1 MRLAFICSKLPE
13 INFYQK
19 IHLITK
25 NIYDFNRIMMISH
38 KQQISLSKIEE
49 EYEGDFLKDDD
60 QMFKLKQII
69 NELDDLDRS
78 LLIMYADEG
87 SMAKAGKKFNVSAA
101 TIYSN
106 IKRIRNIIKEK
117 L

>member
-1 MRLAFICSKLPE
+1 
-13 INFYQK
+13 
-19 IHLITK
+19 
-25 NIYDFNRIMMISH
+25 MILH
-38 KQQISLSKIEE
+38 KQQTPSLQKIEE

-60 QMFKLKQII
+60 RIFRLKQII
-69 NELDDLDRS
+69 NELDDLDRAI
-78 LLIMYADEG
+78 LIVYADED

-101 TIYSN
+101 TIYTN

>member
-1 MRLAFICSKLPE
+1 MTF
-13 INFYQK
+13 QK
-19 IHLITK
+19 QHT
-25 NIYDFNRIMMISH
+25 
-38 KQQISLSKIEE
+38 SLSKIEE

-69 NELDDLDRS
+69 NELDDLDRAI
-78 LLIMYADEG
+78 LIMYADEG

-101 TIYSN
+101 TVYSY
-106 IKRIRNIIKEK
+106 IKRIRQIIKEK

>member
-1 MRLAFICSKLPE
+1 MTF
-13 INFYQK
+13 QK
-19 IHLITK
+19 QHT
-25 NIYDFNRIMMISH
+25 
-38 KQQISLSKIEE
+38 SLSKIID
-49 EYEGDFLKDDD
+49 EYDSDIFIDDD
-60 QMFKLKQII
+60 KMYKLKQII
-69 NELDDLDRS
+69 NELDDLDKA
-78 LLIMYADEG
+78 LLIVYADEG

>member
-1 MRLAFICSKLPE
+1 
-13 INFYQK
+13 
-19 IHLITK
+19 
-25 NIYDFNRIMMISH
+25 MISH

-60 QMFKLKQII
+60 QMFKLKEII
-69 NELDDLDRS
+69 KNLDDLDRAI
-78 LLIMYADEG
+78 LIMYADEG
-87 SMAKAGKKFNVSAA
+87 SMAKAGRKFNVSAA

-106 IKRIRNIIKEK
+106 IKRIRQIIKEK

>member
-1 MRLAFICSKLPE
+1 
-13 INFYQK
+13 
-19 IHLITK
+19 
-25 NIYDFNRIMMISH
+25 MISH
-38 KQQISLSKIEE
+38 KQQISLKKIEE

-69 NELDDLDRS
+69 ENLDDLDRAI
-78 LLIMYADEG
+78 LIIYADEG

-101 TIYSN
+101 TIYTN